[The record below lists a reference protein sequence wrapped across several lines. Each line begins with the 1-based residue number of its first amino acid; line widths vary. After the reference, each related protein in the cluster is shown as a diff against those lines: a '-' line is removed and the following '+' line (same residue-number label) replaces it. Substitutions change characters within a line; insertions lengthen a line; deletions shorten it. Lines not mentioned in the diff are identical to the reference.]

1 MKDKKLIILYI
12 LMLVIG
18 FALLFTHS
26 SSNDSEPVVAT
37 PPVTIEPPPKTTEF
51 ITVAVANNNIE
62 KRKILT
68 ASDYSFK
75 SIEINPNEFDK
86 SKYVGNALGIEGY
99 VSKNNIQKGTL
110 IENSFIASPNSQEF
124 ISLSLDEGSYMF
136 PFSIS
141 KEDSYLINNL
151 KTGDLIDIY
160 VLYGTENA
168 NTNTTDQQVIVSPPR
183 RNFQLS
189 ALKPIIV
196 GKRILFITNDLN
208 SDGNNARG
216 ESTTGQINLALS
228 NEEIKI
234 IRTLRE
240 SATIVLYPSTYNKPV
255 DEGMYLLSDEEK
267 DWPLSDEQIFNRQPI
282 TKLRGN

>member
-1 MKDKKLIILYI
+1 MKDKKLMILYI

-18 FALLFTHS
+18 LGLLFTHS
-26 SSNDSEPVVAT
+26 SSDEPEPVVA
-37 PPVTIEPPPKTTEF
+37 PPVTVAPPPKTTEF

-68 ASDYSFK
+68 DSDYSFK
-75 SIEINPNEFDK
+75 SIEINLNDFDK

-99 VSKNNIQKGTL
+99 ISKNNIQKGTL

-160 VLYGTENA
+160 VLYGTENGNS
-168 NTNTTDQQVIVSPPR
+168 NTSDQQVIVSPPPKR
-183 RNFQLS
+183 SFQLS

-196 GKRILFITNDLN
+196 GKRILFITNEL
-208 SDGNNARG
+208 STDGNNAKS

-255 DEGMYLLSDEEK
+255 EEGMYLLSDEEK

>member
-26 SSNDSEPVVAT
+26 SSNDSEPVVA
-37 PPVTIEPPPKTTEF
+37 PPVTIEPPQKTTEF

-99 VSKNNIQKGTL
+99 ISKNNIQKGTL

-208 SDGNNARG
+208 SDGNNARS

-267 DWPLSDEQIFNRQPI
+267 EWPLSDEQLFNRQPI